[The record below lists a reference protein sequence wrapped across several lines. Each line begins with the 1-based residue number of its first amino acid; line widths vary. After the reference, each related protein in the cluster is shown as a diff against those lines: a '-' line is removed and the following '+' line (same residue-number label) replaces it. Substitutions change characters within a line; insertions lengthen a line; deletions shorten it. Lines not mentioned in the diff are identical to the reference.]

1 MDTQS
6 ARPAS
11 RSGVKYLDIADQLRR
26 EIQSGRVG
34 PNQYLTVAEVAARH
48 RVSPDTASH
57 PLCTLHAEGYLA
69 RTNWYRGY
77 RVVEA
82 KDLPVARPGK
92 ADAVCRHSGKA
103 ADEPGP
109 GDYWTGW
116 VWLPPIRV
124 HGDTRDVLQ
133 AQADARNW
141 SLADQAAGA
150 LSHRTANPSVQI
162 PEAISQAVGAMAK
175 SSGRTLKAEI
185 LYALELHTL
194 RPTTTEPNA

>member
-1 MDTQS
+1 MDTKS

-11 RSGVKYLDIADQLRR
+11 HSGVKYLDIADQLRR
-26 EIQSGRVG
+26 EIQSGRLR
-34 PNQYLTVAEVAARH
+34 PSQYLTVAEVAATH

-57 PLCTLHAEGYLA
+57 ALCTLQAEGYLS
-69 RTNWYRGY
+69 RTDWYRGY
-77 RVVEA
+77 RVAEA
-82 KDLPVARPGK
+82 ECLPLARPGR
-92 ADAVCRHSGKA
+92 AETVCRHCGKA

-141 SLADQAAGA
+141 SLADQVAGA
-150 LSHRTANPSVQI
+150 LSCRTAHPSVQI
-162 PEAISQAVGAMAK
+162 PAAISEAVGAMAE

-194 RPTTTEPNA
+194 RPATT